1 MSSKIDSRIERIRSV
16 FVDLKERLVREQAQ
30 NATLGQELNKMN
42 DEMQNIMFQKTKL
55 EQQLETLQ
63 KASSSNLQEV
73 DSSPIGTVFRRDDE
87 IDALVK
93 EIELCIRKLKDKH
106 V

>member
-1 MSSKIDSRIERIRSV
+1 MSSKIDSRIERIRCV
-16 FVDLKERLVREQAQ
+16 FVDLKEQLVHEQAQ
-30 NATLGQELNKMN
+30 NATLRQELNKMQ

-55 EQQLETLQ
+55 EQQIETLER
-63 KASSSNLQEV
+63 AVSTSPQEV
-73 DSSPIGTVFRRDDE
+73 DSSSHHGFPRRDVE